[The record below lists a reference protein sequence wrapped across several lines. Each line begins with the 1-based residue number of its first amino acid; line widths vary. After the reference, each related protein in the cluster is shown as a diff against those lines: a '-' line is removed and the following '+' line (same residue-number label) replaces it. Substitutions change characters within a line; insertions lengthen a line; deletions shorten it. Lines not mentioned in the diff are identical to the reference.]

1 MWDSECNNMIHPSCG
16 RKIAETF
23 KEGEWEGPLFC
34 SKQCFKQHKKP
45 PTSAA
50 MRAKGRVG
58 WSKDGPDVHNR
69 VNCLEQQL
77 RTARDW
83 LSQTGAGVTEEE
95 SIRVAV
101 TQCCQ
106 HYYELAEAMGDRP
119 VVCPYPL

>member
-1 MWDSECNNMIHPSCG
+1 MDTTLKLCAKCLKADESLEKCGDPNCDNMIRPSCG

-58 WSKDGPDVHNR
+58 WSKDGPVPE
-69 VNCLEQQL
+69 VSSMSIMV
-77 RTARDW
+77 DW
-83 LSQTGAGVTEEE
+83 LTTDDNYNCWHG
-95 SIRVAV
+95 
-101 TQCCQ
+101 
-106 HYYELAEAMGDRP
+106 GDKHNG
-119 VVCPYPL
+119 